1 MLAAAGER
9 VNSGLS
15 GRGGLIKCCRAP
27 GGKVFGIDDII
38 RLIAAD
44 FHVVALITGI
54 FYALALVCAVREILN
69 SRTSQGS
76 IAWLLSLAL
85 LPFPTVILYFVF
97 GWKLFDDYANDRV
110 QNGRADRPL
119 RARDLA
125 LVDRETD
132 AKWPV
137 QVHVSELPFLKGNE
151 VELLVDGHATFD
163 SIFAG
168 IDAAKDYL
176 LVQFYIVRDDR
187 LGQQLAERLIARARA
202 GVSVYMLY
210 DDIGSTGMPK
220 RYRKELREAGV
231 KVSSFN
237 RRHKILRLFGPM
249 RINYRNHRKIVVADG
264 KHAWVGGHNVGVEY
278 LGEDP
283 KLGHWRDTHV
293 RVSGPAALGCA
304 LLFREDWEWAT
315 GERLPNRAPRQLE
328 TFGDNSVLVMGSG
341 PADKLE
347 ECAIAFTDIIGRA
360 RERLWIVSPYFVP
373 DTDIRTALFAA
384 RLRGVDVR
392 IMLPDNPDHALV
404 WLASMA
410 HADAMVQHDI
420 GVYRYVDGFL
430 HQKVVLM
437 DDQMATV
444 GSVNF
449 DNRSFAI
456 NFEITLWF
464 TDPDTIGNVEEMLLA
479 DFERCR
485 QVGMSEVSTRPFHI
499 YLMSQTARLL
509 SPVL

>member
-1 MLAAAGER
+1 M
-9 VNSGLS
+9 
-15 GRGGLIKCCRAP
+15 
-27 GGKVFGIDDII
+27 FGIDDIV

-44 FHVVALITGI
+44 LHII
-54 FYALALVCAVREILN
+54 ALVTGLFYVLAIVCAIREILN

-76 IAWLLSLAL
+76 IAWLLSLLL
-85 LPFPTVILYFVF
+85 LPFPTVPLYFIF
-97 GWKLFDDYANDRV
+97 GWKLFDDYATDRI

-119 RARDLA
+119 RAKDLA
-125 LVDRETD
+125 LIDREKEAD
-132 AKWPV
+132 WPV
-137 QVHVSELPFLKGNE
+137 QVHVSELPFLKGND
-151 VELLVDGHATFD
+151 VELLVDGKDTFD

-168 IDAAKDYL
+168 IDAAEEYL

-187 LGQQLAERLIARARA
+187 LGQELAERLIAKARA
-202 GVSVYMLY
+202 GVHVYLLY

-220 RYRKELREAGV
+220 RYRKELRAAGI
-231 KVSSFN
+231 KVAGFN
-237 RRHKILRLFGPM
+237 HRHKFLRFYGPM

-283 KLGHWRDTHV
+283 KFGHWRDTHV

-315 GERLPNRAPRQLE
+315 GERLPPRPPRTLE
-328 TFGDNSVLVMGSG
+328 SPGDESVLVMGSG

-347 ECAIAFTDIIGRA
+347 ECAIAFTDLIGRA
-360 RERLWIVSPYFVP
+360 RRRLWIVSPYFVP

-392 IMLPDNPDHALV
+392 IMLPDNPDHKLV

-420 GVYRYVDGFL
+420 AVYRYTDGFL

-437 DDQMATV
+437 DDAMATV

-464 TDPDTIGNVEEMLLA
+464 PDTPTIAGVEAMLVE
-479 DFERCR
+479 DFKACR
-485 QVGMSEVSTRPFHI
+485 QVGLAEVESRPLPL
-499 YLMSQTARLL
+499 YVLTQAARLF

>member
-1 MLAAAGER
+1 M
-9 VNSGLS
+9 
-15 GRGGLIKCCRAP
+15 
-27 GGKVFGIDDII
+27 FGIDDIL
-38 RLIAAD
+38 RAVVAD
-44 FHVVALITGI
+44 LHIVALIMGAT
-54 FYALALVCAVREILN
+54 YVLAIVCAVREILN

-76 IAWLLSLAL
+76 IAWLLSLIL
-85 LPFPTVILYFVF
+85 LPIPSVLLYLVF
-97 GWKLFDDYANDRV
+97 GWKLFDDYATDRM
-110 QNGRADRPL
+110 QNGRANRPL

-125 LVDRETD
+125 LIDRETD
-132 AKWPV
+132 ALWPV
-137 QVHVSELPFLKGNE
+137 QVHVSELPFLKGND
-151 VELLVDGHATFD
+151 VELLIDGKATFD

-168 IDAAKDYL
+168 IDAAEEYL
-176 LVQFYIVRDDR
+176 LVQFYIVRDDA
-187 LGQQLAERLIARARA
+187 LGQQLAERLIAKAKS
-202 GVSVYMLY
+202 GVAVFLLY
-210 DDIGSTGMPK
+210 DDIGSSGMP
-220 RYRKELREAGV
+220 RRFRRELREAGV
-231 KVSSFN
+231 KVAGFN
-237 RRHKILRLFGPM
+237 HRHKLLRLYGPT

-283 KLGHWRDTHV
+283 KVGPWRDTHV

-315 GERLPNRAPRQLE
+315 GESLPNRPPRELE
-328 TFGDNSVLVMGSG
+328 TFGDQSVLVMGSG

-347 ECAIAFTDIIGRA
+347 ECAIAFTDLIGRA

-373 DTDIRTALFAA
+373 DTDIRTALYAA

-392 IMLPDNPDHALV
+392 IMLPANPDHKLV
-404 WLASMA
+404 WLASIS
-410 HADAMVQHDI
+410 HADAMVEHDI
-420 GVYRYVDGFL
+420 GVYRYNDGFL

-437 DDQMATV
+437 DDQIATV

-464 TDPDTIGNVEEMLLA
+464 VDPQMISDVEAMLLK
-479 DFERCR
+479 DFQSCH
-485 QVGMSEVSTRPFHI
+485 QVGRAEVESRPWPLYI
-499 YLMSQTARLL
+499 LAQAARLL

>member
-1 MLAAAGER
+1 MF
-9 VNSGLS
+9 GL
-15 GRGGLIKCCRAP
+15 
-27 GGKVFGIDDII
+27 DDILRAI
-38 RLIAAD
+38 VADLHLIALTMGAIY
-44 FHVVALITGI
+44 L
-54 FYALALVCAVREILN
+54 LALVCAVREILN

-76 IAWLLSLAL
+76 IAWILSLVL
-85 LPFPTVILYFVF
+85 LPIPTVLLYLVF
-97 GWKLFDDYANDRV
+97 GWKLFDDYATDRIK
-110 QNGRADRPL
+110 NGRADRPL
-119 RARDLA
+119 RAKDLA
-125 LVDRETD
+125 LIDRETD

-137 QVHVSELPFLKGNE
+137 QVAVSELPFLKGND
-151 VELLVDGHATFD
+151 VELLIDGKATFD

-168 IDAAKDYL
+168 IDAAEEYL
-176 LVQFYIVRDDR
+176 LVQFYIVRDDD
-187 LGQQLAERLIARARA
+187 LGRQLAERLIAKAKA
-202 GVSVYMLY
+202 GVAVYLLY

-237 RRHKILRLFGPM
+237 RRHKFLRVFGPT
-249 RINYRNHRKIVVADG
+249 RINYRNHRKIVVVDG
-264 KHAWVGGHNVGVEY
+264 KHAWTGGHNVGVEY

-283 KLGHWRDTHV
+283 RFGHWRDTHV

-304 LLFREDWEWAT
+304 LLFREDWQWAT
-315 GERLPNRAPRQLE
+315 GETLPNSPPPELPTYGE
-328 TFGDNSVLVMGSG
+328 EPVLVMGSG

-347 ECAIAFTDIIGRA
+347 ECAIAFTDLIGRA
-360 RERLWIVSPYFVP
+360 RERLWSVSPYFVP

-392 IMLPDNPDHALV
+392 IMLPDNPDHLMV
-404 WLASMA
+404 WLASIA
-410 HADAMVQHDI
+410 HADSMVKHDI
-420 GVYRYVDGFL
+420 SVYRYVDGFL

-464 TDPDTIGNVEEMLLA
+464 TDSDTIANVETMLLK
-479 DFERCR
+479 DFESCR
-485 QVGMSEVSTRPFHI
+485 QVGIAEVETRPFPLYI
-499 YLMSQTARLL
+499 ASQAARLMSPIL
-509 SPVL
+509 

>member
-1 MLAAAGER
+1 MF
-9 VNSGLS
+9 GL
-15 GRGGLIKCCRAP
+15 
-27 GGKVFGIDDII
+27 DDILRI
-38 RLIAAD
+38 IIAD
-44 FHVVALITGI
+44 LHIVALIVGAI
-54 FYALALVCAVREILN
+54 YLLAAVCAVREILN

-76 IAWLLSLAL
+76 IAWVISLAL
-85 LPFPTVILYFVF
+85 LPFPTAFIYLVF
-97 GWKLFDDYANDRV
+97 GWKLFDDYATDRIK
-110 QNGRADRPL
+110 NGRADRPL
-119 RARDLA
+119 RAKDLA
-125 LVDRETD
+125 FVDRETD

-137 QVHVSELPFLKGNE
+137 QVAVSELPFLNGND
-151 VELLVDGHATFD
+151 VELLIDGKATFD

-168 IDAAKDYL
+168 IDAAERYL
-176 LVQFYIVRDDR
+176 LVQFYIVRDDA
-187 LGQQLAERLIARARA
+187 LGQQLAERLIAKARQ
-202 GVSVYMLY
+202 GVKVYLLY
-210 DDIGSTGMPK
+210 DDVGSNGMPK
-220 RYRKELREAGV
+220 RYRRELREAGV
-231 KVSSFN
+231 KVSGFN
-237 RRHKILRLFGPM
+237 HRHKFLQFYGPT

-283 KLGHWRDTHV
+283 RFGHWRDTHV
-293 RVSGPAALGCA
+293 RVSGPAALGCG

-315 GERLPNRAPRQLE
+315 GERIVTEPPSE
-328 TFGDNSVLVMGSG
+328 WEGDGQEPVLVMGSG
-341 PADKLE
+341 PADTLE
-347 ECAIAFTDIIGRA
+347 ECAIAFTDLIGRA
-360 RERLWIVSPYFVP
+360 RVRLWIVSPYFVP

-392 IMLPDNPDHALV
+392 IMLPNEPDHKLV

-410 HADAMVQHDI
+410 HADAMVEHDI
-420 GVYRYVDGFL
+420 GVYRYTDGFL

-464 TDPDTIGNVEEMLLA
+464 PDADTIADVEAMLLK
-479 DFERCR
+479 DFESCR
-485 QVGMSEVSTRPFHI
+485 RVGLSEVRSRPWPL
-499 YLMSQTARLL
+499 YVLTQAAKLL

>member
-1 MLAAAGER
+1 M
-9 VNSGLS
+9 
-15 GRGGLIKCCRAP
+15 
-27 GGKVFGIDDII
+27 FGIDDII

-44 FHVVALITGI
+44 FHVIALITAT

-85 LPFPTVILYFVF
+85 LPFPTVIFYFVF
-97 GWKLFDDYANDRV
+97 GWKLFDDYATDRAR
-110 QNGRADRPL
+110 NGRADRPL
-119 RARDLA
+119 RAKDLA

-132 AKWPV
+132 ALWPV

-151 VELLVDGHATFD
+151 VELLIDGEATFA

-168 IDAAKDYL
+168 IDAAEKYL

-187 LGQQLAERLIARARA
+187 LGQKLAERLIAKAKA
-202 GVSVYMLY
+202 GVDVYLLY

-220 RYRKELREAGV
+220 RFRRQLREAGV

-237 RRHKILRLFGPM
+237 RRHKLLRLFGPT

-264 KHAWVGGHNVGVEY
+264 HHAWVGGHNVGVEY

-283 KLGHWRDTHV
+283 KLGAWRDTHV

-315 GERLPNRAPRQLE
+315 GERLPQRSPE
-328 TFGDNSVLVMGSG
+328 TIATPGDQSVLVMGSG

-347 ECAIAFTDIIGRA
+347 ECAIAFTDLIGRA
-360 RERLWIVSPYFVP
+360 RKRLWIVSPYFVP

-392 IMLPDNPDHALV
+392 IMLPDNPDHVLV
-404 WLASMA
+404 WLASLA

-437 DDQMATV
+437 DDEMATV

-464 TDPDTIGNVEEMLLA
+464 TDAKTISAVEAMLLA

-485 QVGMSEVSTRPFHI
+485 QVGMSEVSTRPFHL

>member
-1 MLAAAGER
+1 M
-9 VNSGLS
+9 
-15 GRGGLIKCCRAP
+15 
-27 GGKVFGIDDII
+27 FGIDDILRAI
-38 RLIAAD
+38 VAD
-44 FHVVALITGI
+44 LHIVALIMGAI
-54 FYALALVCAVREILN
+54 YLLALICAVREILN

-76 IAWLLSLAL
+76 IAWLLSLVL
-85 LPFPTVILYFVF
+85 LPVPSVFLYLIF
-97 GWKLFDDYANDRV
+97 GWKAFDDYAMDRV

-119 RARDLA
+119 RAKDLA
-125 LVDRETD
+125 LIDRETD
-132 AKWPV
+132 EKWPV
-137 QVHVSELPFLKGNE
+137 QVHVSELPFLKGND
-151 VELLVDGHATFD
+151 VEILVDGKATFD

-168 IDAAKDYL
+168 IDAAEEYL

-187 LGQQLAERLIARARA
+187 LGQQLAERLIARAKA
-202 GVSVYMLY
+202 GVAVYLLY

-220 RYRKELREAGV
+220 RYRRELREAGV
-231 KVSSFN
+231 KVAGFN
-237 RRHKILRLFGPM
+237 QRHKLLRFYGPA

-293 RVSGPAALGCA
+293 RVSGPGALGCA

-315 GERLPNRAPRQLE
+315 GEKLPSRAPAQLE
-328 TFGDNSVLVMGSG
+328 PVGNHSVLVMGSG

-347 ECAIAFTDIIGRA
+347 ECAIAYTDIIGRA
-360 RERLWIVSPYFVP
+360 RKRLWIVSPYFVP

-392 IMLPDNPDHALV
+392 IMLPDNPDHKIV

-410 HADAMVQHDI
+410 HADAMVEHDI
-420 GVYRYVDGFL
+420 SVYRYVDGFL

-437 DDQMATV
+437 DDEITTI

-464 TDPDTIGNVEEMLLA
+464 TDRAMIDDVETMLNK
-479 DFERCR
+479 DFESCR
-485 QVGMSEVSTRPFHI
+485 QVGLAEVRSRPLPLYF
-499 YLMSQTARLL
+499 LTQAARLL
-509 SPVL
+509 SPLL

>member
-1 MLAAAGER
+1 M
-9 VNSGLS
+9 
-15 GRGGLIKCCRAP
+15 
-27 GGKVFGIDDII
+27 FGIDDILRAI
-38 RLIAAD
+38 IAD
-44 FHVVALITGI
+44 LHIVAAIMAAVYL
-54 FYALALVCAVREILN
+54 LAFICAVREILN

-85 LPFPTVILYFVF
+85 LPFPTAFLYMIF
-97 GWKLFDDYANDRV
+97 GWKFFDDYATDRIK
-110 QNGRADRPL
+110 NGRADRPL

-125 LVDRETD
+125 LIDRETTD
-132 AKWPV
+132 KWPV
-137 QVHVSELPFLKGNE
+137 QAQVSELPFLHGNE
-151 VELLVDGHATFD
+151 VELLVDGKATFD

-168 IDAAKDYL
+168 IDAAQDYL
-176 LVQFYIVRDDR
+176 LVQFYIVRDDA
-187 LGQQLAERLIARARA
+187 LGQQLAERLIAKARA
-202 GVSVYMLY
+202 GVQVRFLY

-220 RYRKELREAGV
+220 RFRRQLREAGV
-231 KVSSFN
+231 KIAGFN
-237 RRHKILRLFGPM
+237 QRHKFLRVYGPT

-283 KLGHWRDTHV
+283 RFGHWRDTHV

-315 GERLPNRAPRQLE
+315 GERLPANAPKVLD
-328 TFGDNSVLVMGSG
+328 TPGDQSVLVMGSG

-347 ECAIAFTDIIGRA
+347 ECAIAYVDMIGRA

-410 HADAMVQHDI
+410 HADAMVQHGI
-420 GVYRYVDGFL
+420 SVYRYTDGFL

-437 DDQMATV
+437 DDEIATV

-464 TDPDTIGNVEEMLLA
+464 TDRKAIDAVEEMLLE
-479 DFERCR
+479 DFKSCR
-485 QVGMSEVSTRPFHI
+485 EVGTSEINSRPVTLYF
-499 YLMSQTARLL
+499 LTQAAKLL
-509 SPVL
+509 SPLL

>member
-1 MLAAAGER
+1 M
-9 VNSGLS
+9 
-15 GRGGLIKCCRAP
+15 
-27 GGKVFGIDDII
+27 FGIDDVLRAII
-38 RLIAAD
+38 AD
-44 FHVVALITGI
+44 LHIVALIMGAI
-54 FYALALVCAVREILN
+54 YLLAFICAVREILN

-76 IAWLLSLAL
+76 IAWLLSLIL
-85 LPFPTVILYFVF
+85 LPIPSVLLYLIF
-97 GWKLFDDYANDRV
+97 GWKLFDDYATDRV

-119 RARDLA
+119 RAKDLA

-132 AKWPV
+132 ALWPV

-151 VELLVDGHATFD
+151 VELLINGKATFD
-163 SIFAG
+163 SIFQG
-168 IDAAKDYL
+168 IDAAQEYL
-176 LVQFYIVRDDR
+176 LVQFYIIRDDA
-187 LGQQLAERLIARARA
+187 LGQQLAERLIAKARA
-202 GVSVYMLY
+202 GVAVYLLY
-210 DDIGSTGMPK
+210 DDIGSSGMPK
-220 RYRKELREAGV
+220 RFRHELREAGV
-231 KVSSFN
+231 KVAGFN
-237 RRHKILRLFGPM
+237 HRHKLLRFYGPT

-283 KLGHWRDTHV
+283 RLGHWRDTHV

-315 GERLPNRAPRQLE
+315 GERLPNRPPSELE
-328 TFGDNSVLVMGSG
+328 TFGDQSVLVMGSG

-347 ECAIAFTDIIGRA
+347 ECAIAFTDLIGRA

-392 IMLPDNPDHALV
+392 IMLPANPDHKLV
-404 WLASMA
+404 WLASMS

-420 GVYRYVDGFL
+420 GVYRYTDGFL

-437 DDQMATV
+437 DDQIATV

-464 TDPDTIGNVEEMLLA
+464 TDPKMIAEVEAMLLE
-479 DFERCR
+479 DFECCH
-485 QVGMSEVSTRPFHI
+485 QVGRSEVESRPWPL
-499 YLMSQTARLL
+499 YVATQAARLL

>member
-1 MLAAAGER
+1 M
-9 VNSGLS
+9 
-15 GRGGLIKCCRAP
+15 
-27 GGKVFGIDDII
+27 FGIDDVLEAII
-38 RLIAAD
+38 AD
-44 FHVVALITGI
+44 FHIVAAILTAI
-54 FYALALVCAVREILN
+54 YLLAFLCAVREILN

-85 LPFPTVILYFVF
+85 LPFPTVILYMIF
-97 GWKLFDDYANDRV
+97 GWKFFDDYATDRIK
-110 QNGRADRPL
+110 NGRSERPI
-119 RARDLA
+119 RAKDLA
-125 LVDRETD
+125 LIDRETD

-137 QVHVSELPFLKGNE
+137 QVRVSELPFLKGND
-151 VELLVDGHATFD
+151 VELLVDGAATFA

-168 IDAAKDYL
+168 IDAAEEYL
-176 LVQFYIVRDDR
+176 LIQFYIVRDDR
-187 LGQQLAERLIARARA
+187 LGQELAERLIAKARA
-202 GVSVYMLY
+202 GVQVRLLY

-220 RYRKELREAGV
+220 RFRTQMRDAGV
-231 KVSSFN
+231 KVAGFN
-237 RRHKILRLFGPM
+237 QRHKFMRLYGPA

-278 LGEDP
+278 LGED
-283 KLGHWRDTHV
+283 KRFGRWRDTHV

-315 GERLPNRAPRQLE
+315 GERLPATPPRELE
-328 TFGDNSVLVMGSG
+328 TPGDESVLVMGSG

-347 ECAIAFTDIIGRA
+347 ECAIAFVDLIGRA

-392 IMLPDNPDHALV
+392 IMLPNNPDHKIV
-404 WLASMA
+404 WLASIA
-410 HADAMVQHDI
+410 HADAMVEHDI
-420 GVYRYVDGFL
+420 AVYRFTDGFL

-437 DDQMATV
+437 DDEMATV

-464 TDPDTIGNVEEMLLA
+464 TDPQTIEAVEGMLLE
-479 DFERCR
+479 DFKACR
-485 QVGMSEVSTRPFHI
+485 QVSLSEVQTRSKTLYF
-499 YLMSQTARLL
+499 LTQAARLL

>member
-1 MLAAAGER
+1 MGAVYLLA
-9 VNSGLS
+9 
-15 GRGGLIKCCRAP
+15 I
-27 GGKVFGIDDII
+27 
-38 RLIAAD
+38 
-44 FHVVALITGI
+44 
-54 FYALALVCAVREILN
+54 VCAIREILN

-76 IAWLLSLAL
+76 IAWLISLVL
-85 LPFPTVILYFVF
+85 LPIPSVFLYLIF
-97 GWKLFDDYANDRV
+97 GWKLFDDYATDRV
-110 QNGRADRPL
+110 RNGRADRPL

-125 LVDRETD
+125 LIDRETD
-132 AKWPV
+132 ALWPV
-137 QVHVSELPFLKGNE
+137 QAHVSELPFLKGNE
-151 VELLVDGHATFD
+151 VEILVDGEATFD

-176 LVQFYIVRDDR
+176 LIQFYIVRDDA
-187 LGQQLAERLIARARA
+187 LGQKLAERLIAKARE
-202 GVSVYMLY
+202 GVAIFLLY
-210 DDIGSTGMPK
+210 DDIGSNGMP
-220 RYRKELREAGV
+220 RRFRTELREAGI
-231 KVSSFN
+231 KVAGFN
-237 RRHKILRLFGPM
+237 YRHKLLRFYGPF

-264 KHAWVGGHNVGVEY
+264 KHAWVGGHNVGIEY
-278 LGEDP
+278 LGQSP
-283 KLGHWRDTHV
+283 RFGHWRDTHV

-315 GERLPNRAPRQLE
+315 GELLPNRPPAELE
-328 TFGDNSVLVMGSG
+328 TPGDKSVLVMGSG

-347 ECAIAFTDIIGRA
+347 ECAIAFTDLIGRA

-392 IMLPDNPDHALV
+392 IMLPDNPDHKLV

-410 HADAMVQHDI
+410 HADSMVEHGI
-420 GVYRYVDGFL
+420 SVFRYTDGFL

-437 DDQMATV
+437 DDQIATI

-464 TDPDTIGNVEEMLLA
+464 TDAETIAGVEAMLLE
-479 DFERCR
+479 DFKSCR
-485 QVGMSEVSTRPFHI
+485 QVGRAEVESRPWPL
-499 YLMSQTARLL
+499 YVMTQAARLL